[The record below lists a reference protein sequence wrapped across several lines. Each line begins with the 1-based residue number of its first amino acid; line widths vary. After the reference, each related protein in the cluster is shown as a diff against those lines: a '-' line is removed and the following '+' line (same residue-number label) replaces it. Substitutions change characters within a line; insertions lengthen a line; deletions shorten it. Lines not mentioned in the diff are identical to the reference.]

1 MKSRSLVS
9 KPNLKYSKL
18 VSNEDHILSSQLV
31 KRLASLELNSLLYSN
46 VLPYESFN
54 DCTIRSPGTPV
65 YDINGELLFYRIS
78 ILKGRNIIACA
89 DIAANKIFGSPLIA
103 ISSGLDWKE
112 KEIVDKAI
120 SIARKQR
127 KAVRSDEIRFVAYS
141 FPKIAIQF
149 LKDGQEILMLELGTW
164 VQVPKAS
171 KNEYDVNFQR
181 WSLIERIPSNTKKS
195 KLKNF
200 NKHISN
206 WEKTVPSN
214 KKFNPNYISLNKFKK
229 IIPRSFAIIIDD
241 SSELHYGLS
250 ASDHP
255 TCYELRG
262 QLTNVWCVAASVQMI
277 LDFYRYNYDQT
288 RIAQELGL
296 GTLSNPN
303 GLPYARDQ
311 DVVTVIERLTGN
323 ALDSN
328 MTTTPNWTEFRDE
341 IRANRPL
348 ISFIP
353 GHSRTVAGYT
363 RQRVGWYVFRGL
375 LVYDPWPPTTG
386 VITRWENFNTHTYRR
401 TFTAHVT
408 LV

>member
-1 MKSRSLVS
+1 MKSRPSLS
-9 KPNLKYSKL
+9 KPNLKYRKLASK
-18 VSNEDHILSSQLV
+18 DGHILSFQMV
-31 KRLASLELNSLLYSN
+31 KRLASLELNSLLYAN
-46 VLPYESFN
+46 ALPHESFN
-54 DCTIRSPGTPV
+54 NCSIRFPGTAV
-65 YDINGELLFYRIS
+65 YDINGELLFYRIA

-103 ISSGLDWKE
+103 ISSGLNWNE
-112 KEIVDKAI
+112 KDIVDKAI
-120 SIARKQR
+120 STVRKQH
-127 KAVRSDEIRFVAYS
+127 KTVRYDEIRFVAYS

-149 LKDGQEILMLELGTW
+149 LKDGQEVVMLEFETW
-164 VQVPKAS
+164 VQVPKAP
-171 KNEYDVNFQR
+171 KNESDVNFQR
-181 WSLIERIPSNTKKS
+181 WSLVELMPSQTKKS

-200 NKHISN
+200 NKHIYN
-206 WEKTVPSN
+206 WEKTVPSK
-214 KKFNPNYISLNKFKK
+214 KKFNPNYISLIKFKK

-250 ASDHP
+250 AGDHI

-262 QLTNVWCVAASVQMI
+262 QRTNVWCVAASVQMI

-303 GLPYARDQ
+303 GLPYSRDQ

-328 MTTTPNWTEFRDE
+328 MTTTPNWTEFRDQ

-353 GHSRTVAGYT
+353 GHSRTVVGYT
-363 RQRVGWYVFRGL
+363 RQRIGWYVFRGL

-386 VITRWENFNTHTYRR
+386 VITRWENFNTQTYRR

>member
-1 MKSRSLVS
+1 MKSRSLIS
-9 KPNLKYSKL
+9 KANSKYSKL
-18 VSNEDHILSSQLV
+18 VSKESYIISSKMV
-31 KRLASLELNSLLYSN
+31 KRLASLELNSLLYTN
-46 VLPYESFN
+46 VLPYETFN
-54 DCTIRSPGTPV
+54 DCIIRSPGTPV
-65 YDINGELLFYRIS
+65 YDINGELLFYRIA
-78 ILKGRNIIACA
+78 IQKGRNFIAFA

-112 KEIVDKAI
+112 KDILDKAI

-164 VQVPKAS
+164 VQVPKAP
-171 KNEYDVNFQR
+171 KNESDVNFQR
-181 WSLIERIPSNTKKS
+181 WSLIERIPTNTKKS
-195 KLKNF
+195 RLKNF

-206 WEKTVPSN
+206 WEKTVPSK

-241 SSELHYGLS
+241 SSELHYGRS
-250 ASDHP
+250 VGDHF

-296 GTLSNPN
+296 GTLANPN
-303 GLPYARDQ
+303 GLPYSRDQ
-311 DVVTVIERLTGN
+311 DVVTVIERLTSN
-323 ALDSN
+323 ALNSN

-353 GHSRTVAGYT
+353 SHSRTVAGYT

-386 VITRWENFNTHTYRR
+386 VITRWENFSTQTYRR